1 MDGYCQRSAGR
12 GPGRLQ
18 PGAELAQCGR
28 AEAALQVML
37 PCKPDN
43 AVRTVEL
50 AGAPLALSLLSCDA
64 DGANVCRVVRH
75 ANRPCARR
83 VWRWSIGVLPRWRA
97 LAWRCLPRARP
108 LPALLRLCRCS
119 PLCPQAPWRC
129 PRPVRTTVQ
138 GKRPDGTAVT
148 AHAAWFARALGSEVR
163 VYHAVVFA
171 DKARPAVA
179 DTFFAGLELR

>member
-1 MDGYCQRSAGR
+1 MVVASAALAVVLGACSPALNWRSVAV
-12 GPGRLQ
+12 P
-18 PGAELAQCGR
+18 
-28 AEAALQVML
+28 EAALQVML

-64 DGANVCRVVRH
+64 DGATFAVSY
-75 ANRPCARR
+75 ATLTDPARAG
-83 VWRWSIGVLPRWRA
+83 VALEHWRAATLARIGVAVPAASAPASGAAAPAQMQSFVPAGA
-97 LAWRCLPRARP
+97 LAL
-108 LPALLRLCRCS
+108 
-119 PLCPQAPWRC
+119 PQA
-129 PRPVRTTVQ
+129 VRTTVQ

-148 AHAAWFARALGSEVR
+148 AHTAWFARALGSEVR

>member
-1 MDGYCQRSAGR
+1 MVVASAALAVALAACSPALNWRSVTV
-12 GPGRLQ
+12 PD
-18 PGAELAQCGR
+18 
-28 AEAALQVML
+28 AALQVML

-64 DGANVCRVVRH
+64 DGATFAVSY
-75 ANRPCARR
+75 ATLTDPARAG
-83 VWRWSIGVLPRWRA
+83 VALEHWRAATLARIGVAVPAQMQPFVPAGAMA
-97 LAWRCLPRARP
+97 L
-108 LPALLRLCRCS
+108 
-119 PLCPQAPWRC
+119 PQA
-129 PRPVRTTVQ
+129 VRTTVQ
-138 GKRPDGTAVT
+138 GQRPDGTPVT